1 MTTNTTYTIADFLE
15 ARSAYNPQF
24 SADGSHIFY
33 LSDLTGIAQLYSV
46 PIEGGDAVRLTDL
59 PDAISEFACSPTDN
73 MIIFSVSEG
82 GNERDQLF
90 LLEVETRVTTPLT
103 NGLHIKHQLGS
114 FSYDGKYLA
123 YASNERNGTDF
134 DVYTMDVQTRATKCV
149 FQIGDWCNP
158 AGFSPDGKYL
168 ALRREYANDHADLY
182 VCNLETGESTH
193 ITPHEGKVC
202 YGAVYWLPLSD
213 TLYIASDREGDF
225 LQLYTYSLTQGTFT
239 LVHTS
244 SWDIDGLAVSRGGE
258 HVAVRTNEDGHSAVT
273 LYDARAWQPLP
284 ITLRAGEIGRMRFS
298 PDGTR
303 LVHTRCDART
313 TTDIHVLTLATG
325 ESTQLTASPQG
336 VPADMLVEPELL
348 RFKSFDGLEVPA
360 FVYLP
365 QSLPDGEKVPTL
377 MYIHGGPED
386 QYRPRF
392 SPILQYF
399 VHAGYAVVAP
409 NVRGSSGYG
418 KTYMA
423 LDNVEKRMDSV
434 KDIVAL
440 REYLATLPNID
451 TDRVALYGGSYGG
464 FMVLACLT
472 FYPELWAAGV
482 DIVGIANFVT
492 FLQNTAPY
500 RRAVREAEYGR
511 LDTDRAFLESISP
524 INSIE
529 QITAPLMV
537 IHGANDP
544 RVPLSEAEQ
553 VVSKLHAHGRA
564 VELLVYHDEGHGL
577 AKLENKLDVY
587 PRMVAFLHKALE

>member
-1 MTTNTTYTIADFLE
+1 MQSNTYTIADFLE

-24 SADGSHIFY
+24 SADGSRVFY
-33 LSDLTGIAQLYSV
+33 LSDLTGIAQLYGVSV
-46 PIEGGDAVRLTDL
+46 EGGDAVRLTDL

-73 MIIFSVSEG
+73 VIIFSVSEG

-114 FSYDGKYLA
+114 FSYDGRLLA
-123 YASNERNGTDF
+123 YGSNERNGTDF
-134 DVYTMDVQTRATKCV
+134 DIYVLDIQTRMSKCI
-149 FQIGDWCNP
+149 FEKGDWCVP
-158 AGFSPDGKYL
+158 AGFSPNGKYL
-168 ALRREYANDHADLY
+168 AVRREYANDHADLY
-182 VCNLETGESTH
+182 VCNLATGETTH
-193 ITPHEGKVC
+193 ISPHGRKVC
-202 YGAVYWLPLSD
+202 YGAVYWLPDSD
-213 TLYIASDREGDF
+213 TLYIASDQDEEF
-225 LQLYTYSLTQGTFT
+225 LRLYTYSLTLSTFT
-239 LVHTS
+239 LVHAPA
-244 SWDIDGLAVSRGGE
+244 WDIDGLAVSRSGE
-258 HVAVRTNEDGHSAVT
+258 HVAVRTNEDGHSAVGI
-273 LYDARAWQPLP
+273 YDARTWQPLP
-284 ITLRAGEIGRMRFS
+284 VTLHTGEIGRMRFS

-313 TTDIHVLTLATG
+313 TTDIYMLTLATG
-325 ESTQLTASPQG
+325 ETVQLTTSPQG
-336 VPADMLVEPELL
+336 VPTDVLVEPELL
-348 RFKSFDGLEVPA
+348 GFASFDDLAVPA
-360 FVYLP
+360 FVYMP
-365 QSLPDGEKVPTL
+365 QAVPEGKKMPTL
-377 MYIHGGPED
+377 IYIHGGPED

-392 SPILQYF
+392 SPIIQYF

-409 NVRGSSGYG
+409 NVRGSYGYG

-440 REYLATLPNID
+440 REYLTTLPNID

-464 FMVLACLT
+464 FMVLACLAFFPT
-472 FYPELWAAGV
+472 LWAAGV

-529 QITAPLMV
+529 NITAPLMV

-553 VVSKLHAHGRA
+553 VVSKLRAHGRE
-564 VELLVYHDEGHGL
+564 VQLLVYQDEGHGL
-577 AKLENKLDVY
+577 AKLENKLDAY
-587 PRMVAFLHKALE
+587 PRMVAFLHEALG